1 MCGGQLE
8 IIPCS
13 HVGHIFRPKNPNSF
27 PGGVGQTLAKN
38 NLRLIE
44 VWMDEY
50 KEVYYEKRPD
60 LRGRDYGDISERVE
74 LRKRLGCK
82 SFKWYLDTI
91 YPELPLPNENDWH
104 GGWVSWFKTCIAKH
118 STSQGSNTPYIFFLT
133 ISLGNVTFLL
143 ASKL

>member
-74 LRKRLGCK
+74 LRKKLGCK

-104 GGWVSWFKTCIAKH
+104 GGWVSMPGLIDVIT
-118 STSQGSNTPYIFFLT
+118 TT
-133 ISLGNVTFLL
+133 ILGLHYNFYD
-143 ASKL
+143 

>member
-8 IIPCS
+8 IVPCS

-44 VWMDEY
+44 VWMDDY
-50 KEVYYEKRPD
+50 KDVYYEKRPD

-74 LRKRLGCK
+74 LRKKLGCK

-104 GGWVSWFKTCIAKH
+104 GGWVS
-118 STSQGSNTPYIFFLT
+118 FFHQPQ
-133 ISLGNVTFLL
+133 
-143 ASKL
+143 